1 MKEYGDKFKDH
12 LIEQYKTY
20 VEMTDRVSSRRTQIG
35 QFYISLL
42 SGLLVLLSLV
52 VGSGSF
58 GNMLNIIFVAVAVL
72 GIALCT
78 IWSINIRSYKQLNK
92 GKFKVIHEIEEQLPF
107 PCYTREWEILEEG
120 KKSGKYLQLTRVE
133 QYVPLALSVPFLILL
148 AYSLCTWIK

>member
-1 MKEYGDKFKDH
+1 MKEHGDKFREH

-20 VEMTDRVSSRRTQIG
+20 VEMADRVSSRRTQIG

-58 GNMLNIIFVAVAVL
+58 GNMLNIIFVTVAVL
-72 GIALCT
+72 GIVLCI

-120 KKSGKYLQLTRVE
+120 KKGGKYLQLTRVE
-133 QYVPLALSVPFLILL
+133 QYVPFALSVPFLLLL
-148 AYSLCTWIK
+148 AYSLYTGIK